1 MYRIPVTAAYQQ
13 LSASAAAHS
22 TYIVSVTWAVVPSV
36 ILQLPEHFSYLN
48 TLVSRPPLFFVL
60 RFAFSIIHGSG
71 RARKAGK
78 AWSHSSHEWMRGE
91 EPIFKYVTNKLQ
103 KRVSYRWRRVVL
115 TTLMSWVQNCGR
127 ALKRMIQCVVFAVG
141 PLPLTSFW
149 CPPDITHMMD
159 ETRPSLFFLR
169 SSASVYILNANRRTK
184 NGGGLGTR
192 LPSGPNVFR

>member
-71 RARKAGK
+71 RARKTGK
-78 AWSHSSHEWMRGE
+78 AWEHLSLVNVGGE
-91 EPIFKYVTNKLQ
+91 G
-103 KRVSYRWRRVVL
+103 S
-115 TTLMSWVQNCGR
+115 TLEYM
-127 ALKRMIQCVVFAVG
+127 K
-141 PLPLTSFW
+141 
-149 CPPDITHMMD
+149 
-159 ETRPSLFFLR
+159 
-169 SSASVYILNANRRTK
+169 
-184 NGGGLGTR
+184 
-192 LPSGPNVFR
+192 